1 MYNSNNKNV
10 DFCNNNPIIIV
21 MEGYYFTNLASFFT
35 NIAICISFCIFFALN
50 KIKFAQKHV
59 LSSIL

>member
-21 MEGYYFTNLASFFT
+21 MSLYYFTNIASFFT
-35 NIAICISFCIFFALN
+35 FLALCVSFCIFFGSN
-50 KIKFAQKHV
+50 IIKFAQKHV
-59 LSSIL
+59 QSDKL

>member
-21 MEGYYFTNLASFFT
+21 MKAYYFTNIASFLT
-35 NIAICISFCIFFALN
+35 NIALYISFCIFFALN

-59 LSSIL
+59 LSFIL